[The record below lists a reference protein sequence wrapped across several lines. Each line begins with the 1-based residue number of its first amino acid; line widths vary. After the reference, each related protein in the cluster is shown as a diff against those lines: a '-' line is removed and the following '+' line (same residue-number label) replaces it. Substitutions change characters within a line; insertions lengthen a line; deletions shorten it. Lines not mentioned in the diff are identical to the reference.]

1 MKPGRHQ
8 FPSTSIALRIA
19 VIATVA
25 LLAMPCVVPQS
36 FGADDDGE
44 SRTQQVPDDDAAET
58 SPPSDDTMDRA
69 AALQALADDDVAMR
83 RRGALRL
90 ADIGE
95 PADVA
100 PLIEAL
106 RDDDPIVRA
115 IAERSVWS
123 LWSHSGDDEADRMLA
138 LGAEQLASQRLA
150 DSIVVFTGIIERWPA
165 FAEAWNKRATAF
177 YLAGDLDRS
186 AADCREVLRLNPSHF
201 GALSGV
207 GLILLKRGELER
219 ALSYFER
226 ALELNPNL
234 SGVRS
239 HRDAVRDE
247 LARRGR
253 HET

>member
-36 FGADDDGE
+36 FGADDDAESQRAPVDDHAAE
-44 SRTQQVPDDDAAET
+44 SR
-58 SPPSDDTMDRA
+58 PPSDDTMDRA
-69 AALQALADDDVAMR
+69 AALQALADDDVAIR

-247 LARRGR
+247 LALRGR